1 MAAKDL
7 GFDQGCYE
15 RALALSELRY
25 DDSADD
31 EAFDF
36 VIGQIDEC
44 ERLVGEYVEG
54 NGYKSE
60 AVRGAIREWGAGFSA
75 ELGALR
81 GKLEAGHRIVSDGRA
96 VMREARDLFNERV
109 SAELLTGSERWWRGA
124 VDGVSFVALFVVPVG
139 GFLGLVGS
147 EGYFSSL
154 EAERNRQREEF
165 CQGMLD
171 QVNEKLNTASKA
183 LQAVT
188 AKEDPAS
195 DSRYEDPASPG
206 GPGSAGGG
214 WLGAGGAGGGWSGAG
229 GVGAGLGGG
238 LDVDALL
245 ERAGSVDGLA
255 PGAGWESE
263 GAGAPGGPGGGR
275 ELVGLSDLDGVG
287 LVGRPVNQ
295 AVTPNGVVGGY
306 VPPSVV
312 DAGDPRWD
320 AGYRIPSSVVEASRA
335 ASAGAVGVV
344 GGVGARSLLS
354 SSLAGG
360 GLSGVA
366 GGRAVPGGRGAA
378 GGSAGGGGVPVAG
391 GGAPG
396 AVGRGERE
404 EEGFEERRGARGLY
418 FDPPESEEEWDPGH
432 GPGSVDDGVEFE
444 LDLDEWGLS

>member
-1 MAAKDL
+1 M
-7 GFDQGCYE
+7 
-15 RALALSELRY
+15 
-25 DDSADD
+25 
-31 EAFDF
+31 
-36 VIGQIDEC
+36 
-44 ERLVGEYVEG
+44 
-54 NGYKSE
+54 
-60 AVRGAIREWGAGFSA
+60 
-75 ELGALR
+75 
-81 GKLEAGHRIVSDGRA
+81 
-96 VMREARDLFNERV
+96 
-109 SAELLTGSERWWRGA
+109 
-124 VDGVSFVALFVVPVG
+124 
-139 GFLGLVGS
+139 
-147 EGYFSSL
+147 

-188 AKEDPAS
+188 AKDDGWTGPRIEGPVSGQNGAGGAGS
-195 DSRYEDPASPG
+195 G
-206 GPGSAGGG
+206 GPGSAD
-214 WLGAGGAGGGWSGAG
+214 GGWSGAD

-238 LDVDALL
+238 LDVDAVL

-312 DAGDPRWD
+312 DAGDPRWG

-396 AVGRGERE
+396 AGGRGERE